1 MLFVALGDATDIRT
15 RGGAPYYL
23 WTTGKQAR
31 FIDRAG
37 RLDLSSL
44 KGRRLVWNATRMLRY
59 REKGGFQFSS
69 ACSSFLFRHAEL
81 ESPTDEILSQ
91 FPMFPPDSW
100 FGRTRVNY
108 YIDATLKQN
117 FDAYGLAQVVGPR
130 MQAEALKREGE
141 RYRAA
146 ERLVCMNRWA
156 ARSMVADYGVP
167 AEKIHIVVGG
177 ANLDESKLD
186 EVRARGVPPMR
197 PVKLGFV
204 GGEWRRKNLPL
215 LLRVAE
221 VLVAQGIETEVWA
234 AGFAKESGPSH
245 PLLRS
250 VGYLDKRQSMDKF
263 VSFLQGMH
271 FGCLF
276 SEAEASP
283 RFTLECLRL
292 GIPVL
297 TWDVGGIADTV
308 PAELGRVFPAES
320 TAETIAATVAEYARD
335 ADAYAALRERVW
347 ERSDE
352 FSWVRAIEQ
361 FQAIWSGSQAYRY
374 MPAAGCTPDV

>member
-1 MLFVALGDATDIRT
+1 M
-15 RGGAPYYL
+15 
-23 WTTGKQAR
+23 
-31 FIDRAG
+31 
-37 RLDLSSL
+37 
-44 KGRRLVWNATRMLRY
+44 WNATRMLRY

-69 ACSSFLFRHAEL
+69 SCSSFLFRQAEL
-81 ESPTDEILSQ
+81 AAPADEILSQ

-100 FGRTRVNY
+100 FGRTKVNY

-117 FDAYGLAQVVGPR
+117 FDFYGLGQLVGPR
-130 MQAEALKREGE
+130 MQSEALARERE
-141 RYRAA
+141 RYLAA

-197 PVKLGFV
+197 PLKLGFV
-204 GGEWRRKNLPL
+204 GGEWRRKNLML
-215 LLRVAE
+215 LLEVAE
-221 VLVAQGIETEVWA
+221 DLVAQGIETEVWA

-250 VGYLDKRQSMDKF
+250 VGYLDKKQAMGKF
-263 VSFLQGMH
+263 VEFIQSMH

-292 GIPVL
+292 GVPVL

-308 PAELGRVFPAES
+308 PQGLGRVFPAQS
-320 TAETIAATVAEYARD
+320 TASTIAATVAEYARD
-335 ADAYAALRERVW
+335 AAAYDALRAGVW
-347 ERSDE
+347 ARADE
-352 FSWVRAIEQ
+352 FSWARAIEQ

-374 MPAAGCTPDV
+374 APAPQVLG